1 MSRLSLHLHV
11 VRVTALFFIPAL
23 VLSLLTILFGS
34 GRALAQSE
42 HQLIRRVVVFPLKAE
57 SAHAASAD
65 EAWWQ
70 MREELTRSRRFLV
83 ASKQF
88 LVRSDTF
95 QPRGDLEPADVL
107 ILGKLLDAHAIIT
120 AQLVERRVVVQVY
133 DGGSGQVLWRKST
146 SLHPSLTVKD
156 QLTTLARRLVADFV
170 ASIPYQGFTIVDS
183 MTGQAV
189 FEEGDV
195 KLAQADLGVTTAAQ
209 IGDMVQWIRLVSQNS
224 APVFQGGGAL
234 TVLAEGKIIRIDQGI
249 ATVEILRAVKLGDI
263 REYTLVRVPR
273 EAERLRMEYTVQETT
288 RTTLTAE
295 LVAPE
300 ANPMEEVAKERRPL
314 VTTLSFVSS
323 LAAFLLLAF

>member
-1 MSRLSLHLHV
+1 MRAVHATRVVALS
-11 VRVTALFFIPAL
+11 FIPTL
-23 VLSLLTILFGS
+23 VLSLTILFGS
-34 GRALAQSE
+34 DRAFAQSE

-57 SAHAASAD
+57 PAHAVSAN

-95 QPRGDLEPADVL
+95 QPRGDLEPADAL

-120 AQLVERRVVVQVY
+120 AQLVERRVIVQVY

-146 SLHPSLTVKD
+146 SLHPSLTVQD

-170 ASIPYQGFTIVDS
+170 ASIPYQGFTVVDS
-183 MTGQAV
+183 MTSQAV

-209 IGDMVQWIRLVSQNS
+209 IGDTVQWIRLVSQNA
-224 APVFQGGGAL
+224 APIFQGGSSL

-249 ATVEILRAVKLGDI
+249 ATIEILRAVKLGDI
-263 REYTLVRVPR
+263 REYALVRVPR
-273 EAERLRMEYTVQETT
+273 EAERLRAEYTVQETT